1 MTTSDGGVN
10 SADLENKAGDNTND
24 YENTQNGGEK
34 TDIEKQFDE
43 LKAQFETLKKESA
56 GKDSKISQMLK
67 EKELNTLN
75 SKSEKEQLEAY
86 KAKVSEF
93 ERREAF
99 RTSFKEVGLNPDD
112 FISIIDEKNPT
123 LQATKFANLLKSRAD
138 ESAKTALEKFK
149 ADELARIGGK
159 EPKPTN
165 NGITDKNPNKTM
177 NNVIRGALG
186 YQS

>member
-10 SADLENKAGDNTND
+10 SDVQTTAGASTND
-24 YENTQNGGEK
+24 KQTNQNGGN
-34 TDIEKQFDE
+34 DIQAQFDE

-67 EKELNTLN
+67 EKELNNLN
-75 SKSEKEQLEAY
+75 TKSEKEQLEAY

-99 RTSFKEVGLNPDD
+99 RSSFKDVGLNPDD
-112 FISIIDEKNPT
+112 FISIIDEKDPKM
-123 LQATKFANLLKSRAD
+123 QAEMFAALLKSRSD

-149 ADELARIGGK
+149 ADELKKIGDKPDIKGK
-159 EPKPTN
+159 VDT
-165 NGITDKNPNKTM
+165 KNPNAAM
-177 NNVIRGALG
+177 NSLITGAFG
-186 YQS
+186 INR

>member
-10 SADLENKAGDNTND
+10 SDVQKTAGEGTND
-24 YENTQNGGEK
+24 NQTQNNENGGN
-34 TDIEKQFDE
+34 DIQAQFDE

-67 EKELNTLN
+67 EKELNNLN
-75 SKSEKEQLEAY
+75 NKTEKEQLEAY

-112 FISIIDEKNPT
+112 FISIIDEKDPK
-123 LQATKFANLLKSRAD
+123 LQAEMFAHLLKSRTD
-138 ESAKTALEKFK
+138 ESAKIALEKFK
-149 ADELARIGGK
+149 ADELKRIG
-159 EPKPTN
+159 EKPDIKNKVDT
-165 NGITDKNPNKTM
+165 KNPNAAM
-177 NNVIRGALG
+177 NSLITGAFGINRG
-186 YQS
+186 

>member
-10 SADLENKAGDNTND
+10 SADLENKAGNDTND
-24 YENTQNGGEK
+24 NPNNNNGGEK
-34 TDIEKQFDE
+34 SDIQAQFDE

-67 EKELNTLN
+67 EKELNSLN
-75 SKSEKEQLEAY
+75 SKTEKEQLEAY

-99 RTSFKEVGLNPDD
+99 RTSFKEVGLNPDE
-112 FISIIDEKNPT
+112 FISIIDEKDPT

-149 ADELARIGGK
+149 EDELKKIGGK
-159 EPKPTN
+159 EPNPKEKIVSSNSANAEKN
-165 NGITDKNPNKTM
+165 NFLRGIAD
-177 NNVIRGALG
+177 
-186 YQS
+186 

>member
-1 MTTSDGGVN
+1 MTTQDGGVN

-24 YENTQNGGEK
+24 NENTQNGGEK

-99 RTSFKEVGLNPDD
+99 RTSFKEVGLNPDE
-112 FISIIDEKNPT
+112 FISIIDEKDPT

-138 ESAKTALEKFK
+138 KSAKAALEEFK
-149 ADELARIGGK
+149 KSELEKLGGK
-159 EPKPTN
+159 PDIKD
-165 NGITDKNPNKTM
+165 GKITDNNPNKSI
-177 NNVIRGALG
+177 NNAIRGALG
-186 YQS
+186 YQ

>member
-1 MTTSDGGVN
+1 MTQQDGGVN
-10 SADLENKAGDNTND
+10 PTDGKPAEENPND
-24 YENTQNGGEK
+24 KQNNGNGGQN
-34 TDIEKQFDE
+34 TDIQAQFDE

-67 EKELNTLN
+67 EKELNNLN
-75 SKSEKEQLEAY
+75 SKTEKEQLEAY

-99 RTSFKEVGLNPDD
+99 RASFKEVGLNPDE
-112 FISIIDEKNPT
+112 FISIIDEKDPT

-149 ADELARIGGK
+149 EKELKKLGGK
-159 EPKPTN
+159 PDIKD
-165 NGITDKNPNKTM
+165 GKISDKDPNKSI
-177 NNVIRGALG
+177 NNAIRGALG
-186 YQS
+186 YQ

>member
-1 MTTSDGGVN
+1 MTTLDGGVN
-10 SADLENKAGDNTND
+10 SADLENKAGNDTND
-24 YENTQNGGEK
+24 NQNNDNGGEK

-67 EKELNTLN
+67 EKELNNLN
-75 SKSEKEQLEAY
+75 SKTEKEQLEAY

-99 RTSFKEVGLNPDD
+99 RTSFKEVGLNPDE
-112 FISIIDEKNPT
+112 FISIIDEKDPT

-149 ADELARIGGK
+149 EEELKKIGY
-159 EPKPTN
+159 KPDIKNKVDT
-165 NGITDKNPNKTM
+165 KNPNAAM
-177 NNVIRGALG
+177 NGLIKGAFG
-186 YQS
+186 YNS

>member
-10 SADLENKAGDNTND
+10 SDVQNTAGQGTND
-24 YENTQNGGEK
+24 KQTDTQNGEN
-34 TDIEKQFDE
+34 DIQAQFDE

-67 EKELNTLN
+67 EKEKNDLN
-75 SKSEKEQLEAY
+75 SKTEKEQLGIY

-112 FISIIDEKNPT
+112 FISIIDEKDPKT
-123 LQATKFANLLKSRAD
+123 QAELFAALLKSRTD

-149 ADELARIGGK
+149 AEELKKLGK
-159 EPKPTN
+159 EPDPKNKVDT
-165 NGITDKNPNKTM
+165 KNPNAAM
-177 NNVIRGALG
+177 NSLITGAFG
-186 YQS
+186 IKR

>member
-24 YENTQNGGEK
+24 NTQDKENGGN
-34 TDIEKQFDE
+34 DIQAQFDE

-67 EKELNTLN
+67 EKELNSLN
-75 SKSEKEQLEAY
+75 SKTEKEQLEVY

-99 RTSFKEVGLNPDD
+99 RTSFKEVGLNPDE
-112 FISIIDEKNPT
+112 FISIIDEKDPT
-123 LQATKFANLLKSRAD
+123 LQATKFASLLKSRAD

-149 ADELARIGGK
+149 EEELKKLGGK
-159 EPKPTN
+159 PDIKD
-165 NGITDKNPNKTM
+165 GKITDQNPNKSI
-177 NNVIRGALG
+177 NNAIRGALG
-186 YQS
+186 YQ